1 MQITVEVTHSGPI
14 FDARFQHEVDE
25 FRREAAWEIA
35 KEGRGDLGVRFIKVF
50 REPTGYYESQVEA
63 VPDGFQATIH
73 DNQVVYG
80 PWLEGVGSRN
90 FPVTRF
96 KGYHSF
102 RIIAQGLQDKAAEIA
117 ERILPPYL
125 QRMGGQH
132 GA

>member
-1 MQITVEVTHSGPI
+1 MYTVTVDTSGPI
-14 FDARFQHEVDE
+14 WDGRAEQILDDYT
-25 FRREAAWEIA
+25 REAVWEIA

-63 VPDGFQATIH
+63 VQQPGPHALIH
-73 DNQVVYG
+73 DNLVVYG

-102 RIIAQGLQDKAAEIA
+102 RIIAQELQAKAVQIA
-117 ERILPPYL
+117 ERHIEPFLR
-125 QRMGGQH
+125 RMNGGV
-132 GA
+132 